1 MLPLLLSY
9 LTSTV
14 VVDVAVVTVL
24 EKFSGRL
31 VVERL
36 LAGCLCRVG
45 FLTRL
50 VEAVMESL

>member
-14 VVDVAVVTVL
+14 VVVAVVTVL
-24 EKFSGRL
+24 ERFSGRL
-31 VVERL
+31 VVEML
-36 LAGCLCRVG
+36 LAGCLCMGG

-50 VEAVMESL
+50 VAAVMESL

>member
-9 LTSTV
+9 LMSTV
-14 VVDVAVVTVL
+14 VVAVVTVL
-24 EKFSGRL
+24 ARFSGRL
-31 VVERL
+31 VVETL

-50 VEAVMESL
+50 VAAVMENL